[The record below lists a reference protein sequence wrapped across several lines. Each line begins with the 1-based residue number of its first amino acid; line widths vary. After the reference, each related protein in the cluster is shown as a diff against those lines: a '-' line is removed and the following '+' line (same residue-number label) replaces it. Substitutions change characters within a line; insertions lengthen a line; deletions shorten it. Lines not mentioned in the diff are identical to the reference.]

1 MLSVPVQWS
10 PPSPSEHALSL
21 PLPRAPRL
29 RTAQRSRSSVAVAAA
44 GGEMA
49 AVVLVSVES
58 GSGMMPAGSPAACGP
73 PAGPCGPGSWSRSLD
88 RALEEAAVSGSLS
101 LSGRKLRDY
110 PRGSAANHDLSD
122 TTQADLSRNRLSEL
136 PAEACHFVSLE
147 SLNLYQNC
155 IRYIPEAILNLQSL
169 TFLNISRNQL
179 STLPVHMCSLPLK
192 VLIASNNK
200 LISLPEEIGQ
210 LRHLTELDVS
220 CNEIQTIP
228 PQIGSLESLRD
239 LNIRRN
245 HLVHLPEELAELPLI
260 RLDFSCNKIT
270 TIPVCY
276 RNLRHLQTITL
287 DNNPL
292 QSPPAQI
299 CIKGKIHIFKY
310 LNIEACKIAPD
321 LPDYDRRP
329 MGFGSCHEEL
339 YSSRPYGALDSGFNS
354 VDSGDKRWSGNEPT
368 DEFSDLPLRVAE
380 ITKEQRL
387 RREREYQENR
397 GSTVITNGGV
407 EHDLDQIDYID
418 SCAAEEEEE
427 EVRQPKCMES
437 ESLSSQFMAYIE
449 HRRISHE
456 GSPVKPV
463 PIRDFQRTEDTRRYL
478 NQTRDTDELRRPET
492 LSLMQDRER
501 HQGQRSYVDK
511 AERAPA
517 DSSYL
522 LSLSNNH
529 SQVSHTDIELHQ
541 RRGHVVEHTR
551 REAQLAALQYEEDRM
566 RTKQIQR
573 EAVLD
578 FVKQKASQS
587 PQKQSPLDSECPFP
601 SRRSQHTDDS
611 ALLVSDERSTISA
624 ASPTTQTV
632 HLSSLYPGP
641 AAPPSYRNPSQ
652 RPESFLFRA
661 AVRDEMNKAVASSPS
676 SASSPPNDS
685 TDSRARQNSRQREEE
700 LELIE
705 QLRKNIESRLKVPL
719 PSDLGAALTDGVVL
733 CHLAN
738 HVRPRSV
745 PSIHVPSPAV
755 PKLTMAKCR
764 RNVENFLEACR
775 KIGVPQDS
783 LCSPSDI
790 LQLNLSVK
798 RTVETL
804 LSLGTESEESTPV
817 SLSIQLW
824 GFVAFYC
831 TLMLTLCMFYRWV
844 FFL

>member
-1 MLSVPVQWS
+1 NVSF
-10 PPSPSEHALSL
+10 SL
-21 PLPRAPRL
+21 P
-29 RTAQRSRSSVAVAAA
+29 S
-44 GGEMA
+44 
-49 AVVLVSVES
+49 
-58 GSGMMPAGSPAACGP
+58 
-73 PAGPCGPGSWSRSLD
+73 
-88 RALEEAAVSGSLS
+88 
-101 LSGRKLRDY
+101 
-110 PRGSAANHDLSD
+110 
-122 TTQADLSRNRLSEL
+122 DLSRNRLSEL

-155 IRYIPEAILNLQSL
+155 IRYIPEAVLNLQSL

-179 STLPVHMCSLPLK
+179 STLPVHLCSLPLK

-200 LISLPEEIGQ
+200 LVSIPEEIGQ
-210 LRHLTELDVS
+210 LRQLTELDVS

-228 PQIGSLESLRD
+228 PQIGNLESLRD
-239 LNIRRN
+239 LNVRRN
-245 HLVHLPEELAELPLI
+245 NLVRLPEELAELPLI

-276 RNLRHLQTITL
+276 RNLRHLQTIML
-287 DNNPL
+287 ENNPL

-339 YSSRPYGALDSGFNS
+339 YSGRPYGALDSGFNS

-387 RREREYQENR
+387 RRESQYQENR
-397 GSTVITNGGV
+397 GSTVVTNGVV

-418 SCAAEEEEE
+418 SCATEEEEE
-427 EVRQPKCMES
+427 EVRQPKCMDS
-437 ESLSSQFMAYIE
+437 DSLSSQFVAYIDQ
-449 HRRISHE
+449 RRISNE

-463 PIRDFQRTEDTRRYL
+463 SIREFQRTEDTRRYL
-478 NQTRDTDELRRPET
+478 HQSRP
-492 LSLMQDRER
+492 
-501 HQGQRSYVDK
+501 
-511 AERAPA
+511 PA
-517 DSSYL
+517 DSPYF
-522 LSLSNNH
+522 LSLSSHH
-529 SQVSHTDIELHQ
+529 SQVPNTDPELH
-541 RRGHVVEHTR
+541 RRHIERTR
-551 REAQLAALQYEEDRM
+551 REAQLAALQYEEERM

-578 FVKQKASQS
+578 FVKQKASLS

-611 ALLVSDERSTISA
+611 ALLVSLSGLSQESCATTLPNASTFSPVKSDDRSTISPG
-624 ASPTTQTV
+624 SPTTQTV
-632 HLSSLYPGP
+632 HLSPPYPGH

-661 AVRDEMNKAVASSPS
+661 AVRDEANKAVTSSS
-676 SASSPPNDS
+676 TRALSPANDS
-685 TDSRARQNSRQREEE
+685 VDPRVRQNSKQREEE

-705 QLRKNIESRLKVPL
+705 QLRKNIESRLKVSL

-775 KIGVPQDS
+775 RIGVPQEQ
-783 LCSPSDI
+783 LCLPLHI
-790 LQLNLSVK
+790 LEEKGLTQVAVTVQALLELAPPKQQQLHHLSAV
-798 RTVETL
+798 
-804 LSLGTESEESTPV
+804 
-817 SLSIQLW
+817 
-824 GFVAFYC
+824 
-831 TLMLTLCMFYRWV
+831 
-844 FFL
+844 

>member
-1 MLSVPVQWS
+1 M
-10 PPSPSEHALSL
+10 
-21 PLPRAPRL
+21 
-29 RTAQRSRSSVAVAAA
+29 AAA
-44 GGEMA
+44 VLAAPEGGS
-49 AVVLVSVES
+49 AVV
-58 GSGMMPAGSPAACGP
+58 PAGSPATCSPAPGP
-73 PAGPCGPGSWSRSLD
+73 SGPGSWSRSLD
-88 RALEEAAVSGSLS
+88 RALEEAAASGTLS

-110 PRGSAANHDLSD
+110 PRASAANHDLSD

-155 IRYIPEAILNLQSL
+155 IRYIPEAVLNLQSL

-179 STLPVHMCSLPLK
+179 STLPVHLCSLPLK

-200 LISLPEEIGQ
+200 LVSIPEEIGQ
-210 LRHLTELDVS
+210 LRQLTELDVS

-228 PQIGSLESLRD
+228 PQIGNLESLRD
-239 LNIRRN
+239 LNVRRN
-245 HLVHLPEELAELPLI
+245 HLVRLPEELAELPLI
-260 RLDFSCNKIT
+260 RLDISCNKIT

-276 RNLRHLQTITL
+276 RNLRHLQTIML
-287 DNNPL
+287 ENNPL

-387 RREREYQENR
+387 RRESQYQENR
-397 GSTVITNGGV
+397 GSTVVTNGGV

-418 SCAAEEEEE
+418 SCATEEEEE
-427 EVRQPKCMES
+427 EVRQSKCMDS
-437 ESLSSQFMAYIE
+437 DSLSSQFMAYIE
-449 HRRISHE
+449 QRRISNE
-456 GSPVKPV
+456 SSPIKPV
-463 PIRDFQRTEDTRRYL
+463 SIREFQRTEDTRRYL
-478 NQTRDTDELRRPET
+478 HQNRSDADELRRPET
-492 LSLMQDRER
+492 LNLMQDREQ
-501 HQGQRSYVDK
+501 HQVLRNYVNRT
-511 AERAPA
+511 ERPLA
-517 DSSYL
+517 DSPYF
-522 LSLSNNH
+522 LSLSSHH
-529 SQVSHTDIELHQ
+529 SQVPNADPELH
-541 RRGHVVEHTR
+541 RRHIERTR
-551 REAQLAALQYEEDRM
+551 REAQLAALQYEEERM

-578 FVKQKASQS
+578 FVKQKASLS

-611 ALLVSDERSTISA
+611 ALLVSDDRSTISPS
-624 ASPTTQTV
+624 SPTTQTV
-632 HLSSLYPGP
+632 HLSPPYPGP
-641 AAPPSYRNPSQ
+641 AAPPSYRNPCQ
-652 RPESFLFRA
+652 RPASFLFQT
-661 AVRDEMNKAVASSPS
+661 AVRDEANKAVTSSS
-676 SASSPPNDS
+676 TCALPPANDS
-685 TDSRARQNSRQREEE
+685 ADPRARQYSKQREEE
-700 LELIE
+700 LALIE
-705 QLRKNIESRLKVPL
+705 QLRKNIESRLKVSL

-775 KIGVPQDS
+775 RIGVPQDN

-804 LSLGTESEESTPV
+804 LSLGTDSEESTLV
-817 SLSIQLW
+817 SLSVQLW
-824 GFVAFYC
+824 GFVVFYC

>member
-1 MLSVPVQWS
+1 M
-10 PPSPSEHALSL
+10 
-21 PLPRAPRL
+21 
-29 RTAQRSRSSVAVAAA
+29 AAA
-44 GGEMA
+44 VLAAPEGGS
-49 AVVLVSVES
+49 AV
-58 GSGMMPAGSPAACGP
+58 MPAGNAAACSPPPGP
-73 PAGPCGPGSWSRSLD
+73 SGPGSWSRSLD
-88 RALEEAAVSGSLS
+88 RALEEAAASGTLS

-110 PRGSAANHDLSD
+110 PRASAANHDLSD

-155 IRYIPEAILNLQSL
+155 IRYIPEAVLNLQSL

-179 STLPVHMCSLPLK
+179 STLPVHLCSLPLK
-192 VLIASNNK
+192 VLIAGNNK
-200 LISLPEEIGQ
+200 LVSIPEEIGQ
-210 LRHLTELDVS
+210 LRQLTELDVS

-228 PQIGSLESLRD
+228 PQIGNLESLRD
-239 LNIRRN
+239 LNVRRN
-245 HLVHLPEELAELPLI
+245 NLVRLPEELAELPLI

-276 RNLRHLQTITL
+276 RNLRHLQTIML
-287 DNNPL
+287 ENNPL

-339 YSSRPYGALDSGFNS
+339 YSGRPYGALDSGFNS

-387 RREREYQENR
+387 RRESQYQENR
-397 GSTVITNGGV
+397 GSAVVTNGGV

-418 SCAAEEEEE
+418 SCATEEEEE
-427 EVRQPKCMES
+427 
-437 ESLSSQFMAYIE
+437 
-449 HRRISHE
+449 E

-463 PIRDFQRTEDTRRYL
+463 SIREFQRTEDTRRYL
-478 NQTRDTDELRRPET
+478 HQNRP
-492 LSLMQDRER
+492 L
-501 HQGQRSYVDK
+501 
-511 AERAPA
+511 A
-517 DSSYL
+517 DSPYF
-522 LSLSNNH
+522 LSLSSHH
-529 SQVSHTDIELHQ
+529 SQVPNTDPELH
-541 RRGHVVEHTR
+541 RRHIERTR
-551 REAQLAALQYEEDRM
+551 REAQQAALQYEEERM

-578 FVKQKASQS
+578 FVKQKASLS

-611 ALLVSDERSTISA
+611 ALLVNGFEPLFVFEIDSNTNTIKRRPGTRKQSLSGLNQESCATTLPNASTFSPVKSDDRSTISPG
-624 ASPTTQTV
+624 STSTQTV
-632 HLSSLYPGP
+632 HLSPPYPGH
-641 AAPPSYRNPSQ
+641 AAPPSYRNPPQ

-661 AVRDEMNKAVASSPS
+661 AVRDEANKAVTSSS
-676 SASSPPNDS
+676 TRALSPANDS
-685 TDSRARQNSRQREEE
+685 ADPRVRQNSKQREEE

-705 QLRKNIESRLKVPL
+705 QLRKNIESRLKVSL

-775 KIGVPQDS
+775 RIGVPQDN

-804 LSLGTESEESTPV
+804 LSLGTDSEEPSLV

-824 GFVAFYC
+824 GFVVFYC

>member
-1 MLSVPVQWS
+1 
-10 PPSPSEHALSL
+10 
-21 PLPRAPRL
+21 
-29 RTAQRSRSSVAVAAA
+29 
-44 GGEMA
+44 MA
-49 AVVLVSVES
+49 APEG
-58 GSGMMPAGSPAACGP
+58 GSAAMPAACPAPPGP
-73 PAGPCGPGSWSRSLD
+73 SAPGSWSRSLD
-88 RALEEAAVSGSLS
+88 RALEEAAVSGTLS

-110 PRGSAANHDLSD
+110 PRASAANHDLSD

-147 SLNLYQNC
+147 TLNLYQNC
-155 IRYIPEAILNLQSL
+155 IRYIPEAVLNLQSL

-179 STLPVHMCSLPLK
+179 STLPVHLCSLPLK

-200 LISLPEEIGQ
+200 LVSIPEEIGQ
-210 LRHLTELDVS
+210 LRQLTELDVS

-228 PQIGSLESLRD
+228 PQIGNLESLRD
-239 LNIRRN
+239 LNVRRN
-245 HLVHLPEELAELPLI
+245 NLVRLPEELAELPLI

-276 RNLRHLQTITL
+276 RNLRHLQTIML
-287 DNNPL
+287 ENNPL

-380 ITKEQRL
+380 FTKEQRL
-387 RREREYQENR
+387 RRESQYQENR
-397 GSTVITNGGV
+397 GSAVVINGGV

-418 SCAAEEEEE
+418 SCATEEEEE
-427 EVRQPKCMES
+427 EVRQPKCQDS
-437 ESLSSQFMAYIE
+437 DSLSSQFMAYIDQ
-449 HRRISHE
+449 RRISNE
-456 GSPVKPV
+456 SSPVKPV
-463 PIRDFQRTEDTRRYL
+463 SIREFQRTENTRQHL
-478 NQTRDTDELRRPET
+478 HQNRDTDELRRPET
-492 LSLMQDRER
+492 LNLMPDRE
-501 HQGQRSYVDK
+501 HHPVLRSYVDRT
-511 AERAPA
+511 ERPLP
-517 DSSYL
+517 DSPYF
-522 LSLSNNH
+522 LSLSSH
-529 SQVSHTDIELHQ
+529 HTQVPSTESELQ
-541 RRGHVVEHTR
+541 RRHIERTR
-551 REAQLAALQYEEDRM
+551 REAQLAALQYEEERM

-578 FVKQKASQS
+578 FVKQKASLS
-587 PQKQSPLDSECPFP
+587 PQKQSPMDSECPFP

-611 ALLVSDERSTISA
+611 ALLVSDDRSTISPG
-624 ASPTTQTV
+624 SPTAQTAV
-632 HLSSLYPGP
+632 SSSSTCALSP
-641 AAPPSYRNPSQ
+641 A
-652 RPESFLFRA
+652 
-661 AVRDEMNKAVASSPS
+661 
-676 SASSPPNDS
+676 NDS
-685 TDSRARQNSRQREEE
+685 ADPRVRQNSKQREEE

-705 QLRKNIESRLKVPL
+705 QLRKNIESRLKVSL

-775 KIGVPQDS
+775 RIGVPQDN

-804 LSLGTESEESTPV
+804 LSLGTDSEESSLV
-817 SLSIQLW
+817 SLSVQLW
-824 GFVAFYC
+824 GFVVFYC

>member
-1 MLSVPVQWS
+1 
-10 PPSPSEHALSL
+10 
-21 PLPRAPRL
+21 
-29 RTAQRSRSSVAVAAA
+29 
-44 GGEMA
+44 MA
-49 AVVLVSVES
+49 APEG
-58 GSGMMPAGSPAACGP
+58 GSAAMPAACPAPPGP
-73 PAGPCGPGSWSRSLD
+73 SAPGSWSRSLD
-88 RALEEAAVSGSLS
+88 RALEEAAISGTLS

-110 PRGSAANHDLSD
+110 PRASAANHDLSD

-147 SLNLYQNC
+147 TLNLYQNC
-155 IRYIPEAILNLQSL
+155 IRYIPEAVLNLQSL

-179 STLPVHMCSLPLK
+179 STLPVHLCSLPLK

-200 LISLPEEIGQ
+200 LVSIPEEIGR
-210 LRHLTELDVS
+210 LRQLTELDVS

-239 LNIRRN
+239 LNVRRN
-245 HLVHLPEELAELPLI
+245 NLVRLPEELAELPLI

-276 RNLRHLQTITL
+276 RNLRHLQTIML
-287 DNNPL
+287 ENNPL

-380 ITKEQRL
+380 FTKEQRL
-387 RREREYQENR
+387 RRESQYQENR
-397 GSTVITNGGV
+397 GSAVVINGGV

-418 SCAAEEEEE
+418 SCATEEEEE
-427 EVRQPKCMES
+427 EVRQPKCQDTD
-437 ESLSSQFMAYIE
+437 SLSSQFMAYIDQ
-449 HRRISHE
+449 RRISNE
-456 GSPVKPV
+456 SSPVKPV
-463 PIRDFQRTEDTRRYL
+463 SIREFQKTEDSRRHL
-478 NQTRDTDELRRPET
+478 HQNRDTDELRRPET
-492 LSLMQDRER
+492 LNLMQDRE
-501 HQGQRSYVDK
+501 HQILRSYVDRT
-511 AERAPA
+511 ERPLP
-517 DSSYL
+517 DSPYF
-522 LSLSNNH
+522 LSLSSH
-529 SQVSHTDIELHQ
+529 HTQVPGADSELQ
-541 RRGHVVEHTR
+541 RRHIERTR
-551 REAQLAALQYEEDRM
+551 REAQLAALQYEEERL

-578 FVKQKASQS
+578 FVKQKASLS
-587 PQKQSPLDSECPFP
+587 PQKQSPMDSECPFP

-611 ALLVSDERSTISA
+611 ALLVNGFEPLFVFEIDNNTNTIKRRPGTRKQSLSGLNQESCATTLPCASTFSPVKSDDRSTISPG
-624 ASPTTQTV
+624 SPTAQT
-632 HLSSLYPGP
+632 
-641 AAPPSYRNPSQ
+641 
-652 RPESFLFRA
+652 
-661 AVRDEMNKAVASSPS
+661 AVASSS
-676 SASSPPNDS
+676 TCALSPANDS
-685 TDSRARQNSRQREEE
+685 ADPRVRQNSKQREEE

-705 QLRKNIESRLKVPL
+705 QLRKNIESRLKVSL

-775 KIGVPQDS
+775 RIGVPQDN

-804 LSLGTESEESTPV
+804 LSLGTDSEESSLV
-817 SLSIQLW
+817 SLSVQLW
-824 GFVAFYC
+824 GFVVFYC

>member
-1 MLSVPVQWS
+1 FFFFS
-10 PPSPSEHALSL
+10 
-21 PLPRAPRL
+21 
-29 RTAQRSRSSVAVAAA
+29 
-44 GGEMA
+44 
-49 AVVLVSVES
+49 
-58 GSGMMPAGSPAACGP
+58 
-73 PAGPCGPGSWSRSLD
+73 
-88 RALEEAAVSGSLS
+88 
-101 LSGRKLRDY
+101 
-110 PRGSAANHDLSD
+110 
-122 TTQADLSRNRLSEL
+122 ADLSRNRLSEL
-136 PAEACHFVSLE
+136 PSEACHFVSLE

-179 STLPVHMCSLPLK
+179 STLPVHLCNLPLK
-192 VLIASNNK
+192 VLIAGNNK
-200 LISLPEEIGQ
+200 LVSIPEEIGQ
-210 LRHLTELDVS
+210 LRQLTELDVS

-228 PQIGSLESLRD
+228 PQIGNLECLRD
-239 LNIRRN
+239 LNVRRN
-245 HLVHLPEELAELPLI
+245 NLVRLPEELAELPLI
-260 RLDFSCNKIT
+260 RLDISCNKIT

-276 RNLRHLQTITL
+276 RNLRHLQTIML
-287 DNNPL
+287 ENNPL

-387 RREREYQENR
+387 RRESQYQENR
-397 GSTVITNGGV
+397 GSTVVTNGGV

-418 SCAAEEEEE
+418 SCATEEEEE
-427 EVRQPKCMES
+427 EVRQPKGMDAD
-437 ESLSSQFMAYIE
+437 SLSSQFMAYIDQ
-449 HRRISHE
+449 RRISNE
-456 GSPVKPV
+456 GSHVKPV
-463 PIRDFQRTEDTRRYL
+463 AVREFQRTDDARRYL
-478 NQTRDTDELRRPET
+478 HQNRP
-492 LSLMQDRER
+492 L
-501 HQGQRSYVDK
+501 
-511 AERAPA
+511 A
-517 DSSYL
+517 DSPHF
-522 LSLSNNH
+522 LSLSSHH
-529 SQVSHTDIELHQ
+529 SQVPNTDPELHH
-541 RRGHVVEHTR
+541 RHIERAR
-551 REAQLAALQYEEDRM
+551 REAQLAALQYEEERM

-578 FVKQKASQS
+578 FVKQKASLSPQKQSPQKQS

-611 ALLVSDERSTISA
+611 ALLVSLSGLSQEASAPTLPNASTFRPVKSDDRSTISPS
-624 ASPTTQTV
+624 SPTTQTA
-632 HLSSLYPGP
+632 HLSPPYPGP
-641 AAPPSYRNPSQ
+641 AAPPSYRNPPQ

-661 AVRDEMNKAVASSPS
+661 AVRDEAKKAVTSSSTCALSPAHD
-676 SASSPPNDS
+676 SADP
-685 TDSRARQNSRQREEE
+685 RARQYSKQREEE

-705 QLRKNIESRLKVPL
+705 QLRKNIESRLKVSL

-764 RNVENFLEACR
+764 RNVENFLDACR
-775 KIGVPQDS
+775 RIGVPQDN

-804 LSLGTESEESTPV
+804 LSLGTDSEESTLV

-824 GFVAFYC
+824 GFVVFYC

>member
-1 MLSVPVQWS
+1 M
-10 PPSPSEHALSL
+10 
-21 PLPRAPRL
+21 
-29 RTAQRSRSSVAVAAA
+29 AAA
-44 GGEMA
+44 VLAAPEGGSAVMPMGSA
-49 AVVLVSVES
+49 ATC
-58 GSGMMPAGSPAACGP
+58 PP
-73 PAGPCGPGSWSRSLD
+73 PAGPAGPGSWSRSLD
-88 RALEEAAVSGSLS
+88 RALEEAAASGTLS

-110 PRGSAANHDLSD
+110 PRASAANHDLSD
-122 TTQADLSRNRLSEL
+122 TTRADLSRNRLSEL

-155 IRYIPEAILNLQSL
+155 IRYIPEAVLNLQSL

-179 STLPVHMCSLPLK
+179 STLPVHLCSLPLK

-200 LISLPEEIGQ
+200 LVSIPEEIGQ
-210 LRHLTELDVS
+210 LRQLTELDVS

-228 PQIGSLESLRD
+228 PQIGNLESLRD
-239 LNIRRN
+239 LNVRRN
-245 HLVHLPEELAELPLI
+245 HLVRLPEELAELPLI

-276 RNLRHLQTITL
+276 RNLRHLQTIML
-287 DNNPL
+287 ENNPL

-387 RREREYQENR
+387 RRENQYQENR
-397 GSTVITNGGV
+397 GSTVVTNGGV

-418 SCAAEEEEE
+418 SCATEEEEE
-427 EVRQPKCMES
+427 EVRQPKCVDS
-437 ESLSSQFMAYIE
+437 DSLSSQFMAYIDQ
-449 HRRISHE
+449 RRISNE
-456 GSPVKPV
+456 SSPAKPV
-463 PIRDFQRTEDTRRYL
+463 SAREFQKAEDTRRYL
-478 NQTRDTDELRRPET
+478 QQNRDTDELRRPET
-492 LSLMQDRER
+492 LNLMQDRER
-501 HQGQRSYVDK
+501 HQVLRSYVDRT
-511 AERAPA
+511 ERPPA
-517 DSSYL
+517 DSPYF
-522 LSLSNNH
+522 LSLSSH
-529 SQVSHTDIELHQ
+529 QSQVPSTDPDLHRRHIE
-541 RRGHVVEHTR
+541 RTR
-551 REAQLAALQYEEDRM
+551 REAQLAALQYEEERM

-578 FVKQKASQS
+578 FVKQKASLS

-611 ALLVSDERSTISA
+611 ALLVSDDRSTISPG
-624 ASPTTQTV
+624 SPTTQTV
-632 HLSSLYPGP
+632 L
-641 AAPPSYRNPSQ
+641 
-652 RPESFLFRA
+652 
-661 AVRDEMNKAVASSPS
+661 ASS
-676 SASSPPNDS
+676 SARALSPANDS
-685 TDSRARQNSRQREEE
+685 VDTRVRQNSKQCEEQ

-705 QLRKNIESRLKVPL
+705 QLRKNIESRLKVSL

-775 KIGVPQDS
+775 RIGVPQDN

-804 LSLGTESEESTPV
+804 LSLGTDSEESSLV

-824 GFVAFYC
+824 GFVVFYC
-831 TLMLTLCMFYRWV
+831 TLMLTLCMIYRWV

>member
-1 MLSVPVQWS
+1 
-10 PPSPSEHALSL
+10 
-21 PLPRAPRL
+21 
-29 RTAQRSRSSVAVAAA
+29 
-44 GGEMA
+44 MA
-49 AVVLVSVES
+49 APEG
-58 GSGMMPAGSPAACGP
+58 GSAAMPAACPAPPGP
-73 PAGPCGPGSWSRSLD
+73 SAPGSWSRSLD
-88 RALEEAAVSGSLS
+88 RALEEAAVSGTLS

-110 PRGSAANHDLSD
+110 PRASAANHDLSD

-147 SLNLYQNC
+147 TLNLYQNC
-155 IRYIPEAILNLQSL
+155 IRYIPEAVLNLQSL

-179 STLPVHMCSLPLK
+179 STLPVHLCSLPLK

-200 LISLPEEIGQ
+200 LVSIPEEIGQ
-210 LRHLTELDVS
+210 LRQLTELDVS

-228 PQIGSLESLRD
+228 PQIGNLESLRD
-239 LNIRRN
+239 LNVRRN
-245 HLVHLPEELAELPLI
+245 NLVRLPEELAELPLI

-276 RNLRHLQTITL
+276 RNLRHLQTIML
-287 DNNPL
+287 ENNPL

-380 ITKEQRL
+380 FTKEQRL
-387 RREREYQENR
+387 RRESQYQENR
-397 GSTVITNGGV
+397 GSAVVINGGV

-418 SCAAEEEEE
+418 SCATEEEEE
-427 EVRQPKCMES
+427 EVRQPKCQDS
-437 ESLSSQFMAYIE
+437 DSLSSQFMAYIDQ
-449 HRRISHE
+449 RRISNE
-456 GSPVKPV
+456 SSPVKPV
-463 PIRDFQRTEDTRRYL
+463 SIREFQRTENTRQHL
-478 NQTRDTDELRRPET
+478 HQNRDTDELRRPET
-492 LSLMQDRER
+492 LNLMPDRE
-501 HQGQRSYVDK
+501 HHPVLRSYVDRT
-511 AERAPA
+511 ERPLP
-517 DSSYL
+517 DSPYF
-522 LSLSNNH
+522 LSLSSH
-529 SQVSHTDIELHQ
+529 HTQVPSTESELQ
-541 RRGHVVEHTR
+541 RRHIERTR
-551 REAQLAALQYEEDRM
+551 REAQLAALQYEEERM

-578 FVKQKASQS
+578 FVKQKASLS
-587 PQKQSPLDSECPFP
+587 PQKQSPMDSE
-601 SRRSQHTDDS
+601 SDD
-611 ALLVSDERSTISA
+611 RSTISPG
-624 ASPTTQTV
+624 SPTAQTAV
-632 HLSSLYPGP
+632 SSSSTCALSP
-641 AAPPSYRNPSQ
+641 A
-652 RPESFLFRA
+652 
-661 AVRDEMNKAVASSPS
+661 
-676 SASSPPNDS
+676 NDS
-685 TDSRARQNSRQREEE
+685 ADPRVRQNSKQREEE

-705 QLRKNIESRLKVPL
+705 QLRKNIESRLKVSL

-775 KIGVPQDS
+775 RIGVPQDN

-804 LSLGTESEESTPV
+804 LSLGTDSEESSLV
-817 SLSIQLW
+817 SLSVQLW
-824 GFVAFYC
+824 GFVVFYC

>member
-1 MLSVPVQWS
+1 SFTECFS
-10 PPSPSEHALSL
+10 F
-21 PLPRAPRL
+21 PLP
-29 RTAQRSRSSVAVAAA
+29 S
-44 GGEMA
+44 
-49 AVVLVSVES
+49 
-58 GSGMMPAGSPAACGP
+58 
-73 PAGPCGPGSWSRSLD
+73 
-88 RALEEAAVSGSLS
+88 
-101 LSGRKLRDY
+101 
-110 PRGSAANHDLSD
+110 
-122 TTQADLSRNRLSEL
+122 DLSRNRLSEL

-155 IRYIPEAILNLQSL
+155 IRYIPEAVLNLQSL

-179 STLPVHMCSLPLK
+179 STLPVHLCSLPLK

-200 LISLPEEIGQ
+200 LVSIPEEIGQ
-210 LRHLTELDVS
+210 LRQLTELDVS

-228 PQIGSLESLRD
+228 PQIGNLESLRD
-239 LNIRRN
+239 LNVRRN
-245 HLVHLPEELAELPLI
+245 NLVRLPEELAELPLI

-276 RNLRHLQTITL
+276 RNLRHLQTIML
-287 DNNPL
+287 ENNPL

-339 YSSRPYGALDSGFNS
+339 YSRPYGALDSGFNS

-387 RREREYQENR
+387 RRESQYQENR
-397 GSTVITNGGV
+397 GSTVVTNGGV

-418 SCAAEEEEE
+418 SCATEEEEE
-427 EVRQPKCMES
+427 EVRQPKCMDS
-437 ESLSSQFMAYIE
+437 DSLSSQFMAYIDQ
-449 HRRISHE
+449 RRISNE
-456 GSPVKPV
+456 NSPVKPV
-463 PIRDFQRTEDTRRYL
+463 SIREFQRTEDTRRYL
-478 NQTRDTDELRRPET
+478 HQNRP
-492 LSLMQDRER
+492 
-501 HQGQRSYVDK
+501 
-511 AERAPA
+511 PA
-517 DSSYL
+517 DSPYCP
-522 LSLSNNH
+522 SLSSHH
-529 SQVSHTDIELHQ
+529 SQVPNPDSELH
-541 RRGHVVEHTR
+541 RRHIERTR
-551 REAQLAALQYEEDRM
+551 REAQLAALQYEEERM

-578 FVKQKASQS
+578 FVKQKASLS

-611 ALLVSDERSTISA
+611 ALLVSLSGLNQESCATALPNASTLTPVKSDDRSAISPG
-624 ASPTTQTV
+624 SPTTQTV
-632 HLSSLYPGP
+632 HLPPTYPGH

-661 AVRDEMNKAVASSPS
+661 AVRDEANKAVTSSS
-676 SASSPPNDS
+676 TRALSPANDS
-685 TDSRARQNSRQREEE
+685 ADARVRQNSRQREEE

-705 QLRKNIESRLKVPL
+705 QLRKNIESRLKVSL

-775 KIGVPQDS
+775 RIGVPQDN

-804 LSLGTESEESTPV
+804 LSLGTDSEESSLV

-824 GFVAFYC
+824 GFVVFYC

>member
-1 MLSVPVQWS
+1 M
-10 PPSPSEHALSL
+10 
-21 PLPRAPRL
+21 
-29 RTAQRSRSSVAVAAA
+29 AAA
-44 GGEMA
+44 VLAAPEGGS
-49 AVVLVSVES
+49 AV
-58 GSGMMPAGSPAACGP
+58 MPAGNAAACSPPPGP
-73 PAGPCGPGSWSRSLD
+73 SGPGSWSRSLD
-88 RALEEAAVSGSLS
+88 RALEEAAASGTLS

-110 PRGSAANHDLSD
+110 PRASAANHDLSD

-155 IRYIPEAILNLQSL
+155 IRYIPEAVLNLQSL

-179 STLPVHMCSLPLK
+179 STLPVHLCSLPLK

-200 LISLPEEIGQ
+200 LVSIPEEIGQ
-210 LRHLTELDVS
+210 LRQLTELDVS

-228 PQIGSLESLRD
+228 PQIGNLESLRD
-239 LNIRRN
+239 LNVRRN
-245 HLVHLPEELAELPLI
+245 NLVRLPEELAELPLI

-276 RNLRHLQTITL
+276 RNLRHLQTIML
-287 DNNPL
+287 ENNPL

-339 YSSRPYGALDSGFNS
+339 YSGRPYGALDSGFNS

-387 RREREYQENR
+387 RRESQYQENR
-397 GSTVITNGGV
+397 GSTVVTNGGV

-418 SCAAEEEEE
+418 SCATEEEEE
-427 EVRQPKCMES
+427 EVRQPKCMDS
-437 ESLSSQFMAYIE
+437 DSLSSQFMAYIDQ
-449 HRRISHE
+449 RRISNE

-463 PIRDFQRTEDTRRYL
+463 SIREFQRTEDTRRYL
-478 NQTRDTDELRRPET
+478 HQNRP
-492 LSLMQDRER
+492 L
-501 HQGQRSYVDK
+501 
-511 AERAPA
+511 A
-517 DSSYL
+517 DSPYF
-522 LSLSNNH
+522 LSLSSHH
-529 SQVSHTDIELHQ
+529 SQVPNADPELH
-541 RRGHVVEHTR
+541 RRHIERTR
-551 REAQLAALQYEEDRM
+551 REAQQAALQYEEERM

-578 FVKQKASQS
+578 FVKQKASLS

-611 ALLVSDERSTISA
+611 ALLVSLSGLNQESCATTLPNASTFSPVKSDDRSTISPG
-624 ASPTTQTV
+624 SPSTQTV
-632 HLSSLYPGP
+632 HLSPPYPGH
-641 AAPPSYRNPSQ
+641 AAPPSYRNPPQ

-661 AVRDEMNKAVASSPS
+661 AVRDEANKAVTSSS
-676 SASSPPNDS
+676 TRALSPANDS
-685 TDSRARQNSRQREEE
+685 ADPRVRQNSKQREEE

-705 QLRKNIESRLKVPL
+705 QLRKNIESRLKVSL

-775 KIGVPQDS
+775 RIGVPQDN

-804 LSLGTESEESTPV
+804 LSLGTDSEEPSLV

-824 GFVAFYC
+824 GFVVFYC

>member
-1 MLSVPVQWS
+1 MPLGTAVATAAAAVAVCPS
-10 PPSPSEHALSL
+10 PPA
-21 PLPRAPRL
+21 
-29 RTAQRSRSSVAVAAA
+29 
-44 GGEMA
+44 
-49 AVVLVSVES
+49 
-58 GSGMMPAGSPAACGP
+58 
-73 PAGPCGPGSWSRSLD
+73 GPGSWSRSLD
-88 RALEEAAVSGSLS
+88 RALEEAAASGTLS

-110 PRGSAANHDLSD
+110 PRASAANHDLSD
-122 TTQADLSRNRLSEL
+122 TTRADLSRNRLSEL

-147 SLNLYQNC
+147 SLNVYQNC
-155 IRYIPEAILNLQSL
+155 IRYIPEAVLNLQSL

-179 STLPVHMCSLPLK
+179 STLPVHLCSLPLK

-200 LISLPEEIGQ
+200 LVSIPEEIGQ
-210 LRHLTELDVS
+210 LRQLTELDVS

-228 PQIGSLESLRD
+228 PQIGNLESLRD
-239 LNIRRN
+239 LNVRRN
-245 HLVHLPEELAELPLI
+245 HLVRLPEELAELPLI

-276 RNLRHLQTITL
+276 RNLRHLQTIML
-287 DNNPL
+287 ENNPL

-387 RREREYQENR
+387 RRESQYQENR
-397 GSTVITNGGV
+397 GSTVVTNGGV

-418 SCAAEEEEE
+418 SCATEEEEE
-427 EVRQPKCMES
+427 EVRQPKCMDS
-437 ESLSSQFMAYIE
+437 DSLSSQFMAYIDQ
-449 HRRISHE
+449 RRISNE
-456 GSPVKPV
+456 GSPAKPV
-463 PIRDFQRTEDTRRYL
+463 STREFQKTENRYL
-478 NQTRDTDELRRPET
+478 HQNRDTDELRRPET
-492 LSLMQDRER
+492 LNLVQDREH
-501 HQGQRSYVDK
+501 HQVLRSYVDRT
-511 AERAPA
+511 ERPPA
-517 DSSYL
+517 DSPYF
-522 LSLSNNH
+522 LSLSSHH
-529 SQVSHTDIELHQ
+529 SQVPNTDPELH
-541 RRGHVVEHTR
+541 RRHIERTR
-551 REAQLAALQYEEDRM
+551 REAQLAALQYEEERM

-578 FVKQKASQS
+578 FVKQKASLS
-587 PQKQSPLDSECPFP
+587 TQKQSPLDSE
-601 SRRSQHTDDS
+601 SDD
-611 ALLVSDERSTISA
+611 RSTISPG
-624 ASPTTQTV
+624 SPTTQTV
-632 HLSSLYPGP
+632 HLSPPYPGH

-652 RPESFLFRA
+652 RPESFLFRT
-661 AVRDEMNKAVASSPS
+661 AVRDEANKVVTSSS
-676 SASSPPNDS
+676 THALSPANDCA
-685 TDSRARQNSRQREEE
+685 DPRVRQNSKQREEE

-705 QLRKNIESRLKVPL
+705 QLRKNIESRLKVSL

-775 KIGVPQDS
+775 RIGVPQDN

-804 LSLGTESEESTPV
+804 LSLGTDSEESSLV

-824 GFVAFYC
+824 GFVVFYC
-831 TLMLTLCMFYRWV
+831 TLMLTLCMVYRWV

>member
-1 MLSVPVQWS
+1 FIFFLS
-10 PPSPSEHALSL
+10 
-21 PLPRAPRL
+21 
-29 RTAQRSRSSVAVAAA
+29 
-44 GGEMA
+44 
-49 AVVLVSVES
+49 
-58 GSGMMPAGSPAACGP
+58 
-73 PAGPCGPGSWSRSLD
+73 
-88 RALEEAAVSGSLS
+88 
-101 LSGRKLRDY
+101 K
-110 PRGSAANHDLSD
+110 
-122 TTQADLSRNRLSEL
+122 
-136 PAEACHFVSLE
+136 
-147 SLNLYQNC
+147 
-155 IRYIPEAILNLQSL
+155 
-169 TFLNISRNQL
+169 SRNQL
-179 STLPVHMCSLPLK
+179 STLPVHLCSLPLK
-192 VLIASNNK
+192 VLIVSNNK
-200 LISLPEEIGQ
+200 LVSIPEEIGQ
-210 LRHLTELDVS
+210 LRQLTELDVS

-228 PQIGSLESLRD
+228 PQIGNLESLRD
-239 LNIRRN
+239 LNVRRN
-245 HLVHLPEELAELPLI
+245 NLVRLPEELAELPLI

-276 RNLRHLQTITL
+276 RNLRHLQTIML
-287 DNNPL
+287 ENNPL
-292 QSPPAQI
+292 QFPPAQI

-387 RREREYQENR
+387 RRESQYQENR
-397 GSTVITNGGV
+397 GSAVITNGGV

-418 SCAAEEEEE
+418 SCATEEEEE
-427 EVRQPKCMES
+427 EVRQPKCLDS
-437 ESLSSQFMAYIE
+437 DSLSSQFMAYIDQ
-449 HRRISHE
+449 RRISSE
-456 GSPVKPV
+456 SSPVKPV
-463 PIRDFQRTEDTRRYL
+463 SIREFQRAEDTRRHL
-478 NQTRDTDELRRPET
+478 HQNRP
-492 LSLMQDRER
+492 L
-501 HQGQRSYVDK
+501 
-511 AERAPA
+511 P
-517 DSSYL
+517 DSPYF
-522 LSLSNNH
+522 LSLS
-529 SQVSHTDIELHQ
+529 SHHTKVPNTEPELH
-541 RRGHVVEHTR
+541 RRHIERTR
-551 REAQLAALQYEEDRM
+551 REAQLAALQYEEERM

-578 FVKQKASQS
+578 FVKQKASLS
-587 PQKQSPLDSECPFP
+587 PQKQSPMDSECPFP

-611 ALLVSDERSTISA
+611 ALLVSLSGLNQESCATTLPSASTFSPVKSDDRSTISPG
-624 ASPTTQTV
+624 SPTAQTV
-632 HLSSLYPGP
+632 HLSPPYPGH
-641 AAPPSYRNPSQ
+641 AALPSYRNPSQ
-652 RPESFLFRA
+652 RPESFLFRT
-661 AVRDEMNKAVASSPS
+661 AVRDEAKRAVASSS
-676 SASSPPNDS
+676 TCALSPANDS
-685 TDSRARQNSRQREEE
+685 ADPRVRQNSKQREEE

-705 QLRKNIESRLKVPL
+705 QLRKNIESRLKVSL

-775 KIGVPQDS
+775 RIGVPQDN

-804 LSLGTESEESTPV
+804 LSLGTDSEESSLV
-817 SLSIQLW
+817 SLSVQLW
-824 GFVAFYC
+824 GFVVFYC